1 MLLPSGLELFYTN
14 RSCHTQKEGFLG
26 MTVQKRNFII
36 MWICN
41 FLVAGTMTMIMPFLS
56 LYIDT
61 FGDHSPAYVQK
72 WSGLIFGATFVS
84 AFIMSPIWG
93 RIADRHGFK
102 PILIINSLGLATSV
116 FLMGFVQSVE
126 AFFFLRL
133 LMGVVTGFIP
143 TSLAF
148 ISSQTSREEAGKMLG
163 TLQMG
168 NVAGMLFGPI
178 FGGLLADIFG
188 FQYTFMITSSTLL
201 ISALIVLFG
210 IQEIRKSK
218 RTQKTNY
225 SRKTILQA
233 IFKHRLMLNV
243 MLVTTIIQ
251 IGNFSIQPLL
261 SLYVAELTDAKD
273 VAFLAGLTFSAAGLG
288 NLLFARKWGEIGDD
302 IGYEKVLSVL
312 LILSFVFI
320 IPQAFVTQLWQ
331 LMVFR
336 LLFGIA
342 IGGMIPVTT
351 ALVRREAPID
361 IQGEVMGY
369 NTSFRFLGNI
379 IGPMLGGIISGFIG
393 IASVF
398 IVTASLFLMGSFF
411 LYIARR
417 KPSQDFEDFI
427 AVQHQT
433 SK

>member
-1 MLLPSGLELFYTN
+1 MDF
-14 RSCHTQKEGFLG
+14 
-26 MTVQKRNFII
+26 QKRNFFI

-93 RIADRHGFK
+93 RVADKYGFK
-102 PILIINSLGLATSV
+102 PILLINSIGLATSV
-116 FLMGFVQSVE
+116 FLMSFVQSVE
-126 AFFFLRL
+126 VFFLLRL
-133 LMGVVTGFIP
+133 LMGIVTGFIP

-168 NVAGMLFGPI
+168 SVSGMLFGPM
-178 FGGLLADIFG
+178 FGGLLADTFG
-188 FQYTFMITSSTLL
+188 FQYTFAITSVTLV
-201 ISALIVLFG
+201 IAAIIVLIG
-210 IQEIRKSK
+210 IHEKVKVKSK
-218 RTQKTNY
+218 KVSAY
-225 SRKTILQA
+225 SRGT
-233 IFKHRLMLNV
+233 IFKGLFQHRLMLNV
-243 MLVTTIIQ
+243 MIVTTVIQ

-288 NLLFARKWGEIGDD
+288 NLLFARHWGKLGDD
-302 IGYEKVLSVL
+302 IGYEKVLSAL
-312 LILSFVFI
+312 LVLSFIFI
-320 IPQAFVTQLWQ
+320 IPQAFVTELWQ
-331 LMVFR
+331 LMICR

-342 IGGMIPVTT
+342 IGGMIPITT
-351 ALVRREAPID
+351 ALVRREAPIE

-379 IGPMLGGIISGFIG
+379 IGPMFGGIVSGFIG
-393 IASVF
+393 ISSVF
-398 IVTASLFLMGSFF
+398 IVTGLFF
-411 LYIARR
+411 LIAFGFLYLARR
-417 KPSQDFEDFI
+417 KPVQNFEDYLSEEGPPST
-427 AVQHQT
+427 V
-433 SK
+433 

>member
-1 MLLPSGLELFYTN
+1 MDI
-14 RSCHTQKEGFLG
+14 
-26 MTVQKRNFII
+26 QKRNFII

-72 WSGLIFGATFVS
+72 WSGLIFGATFIS

-93 RIADRHGFK
+93 RIADKRGFK
-102 PILIINSLGLATSV
+102 PILIINCLGLATSV
-116 FLMGFVQSVE
+116 FLMGFVKSVE
-126 AFFFLRL
+126 VFFFLRL
-133 LMGVVTGFIP
+133 FMGIVTGFIP

-168 NVAGMLFGPI
+168 NVSGMLFGPI
-178 FGGLLADIFG
+178 FGGLLADVFG
-188 FQYTFMITSSTLL
+188 FQYTFIITSITLL
-201 ISALIVLFG
+201 ISASIVFLG
-210 IQEIRKSK
+210 IHEVRKTTNK
-218 RTQKTNY
+218 KTVSY
-225 SRKTILQA
+225 SRTMIVQA
-233 IFKHRLMLNV
+233 IFKHRLMFNV

-273 VAFLAGLTFSAAGLG
+273 VALLAGLTFSAAGLG
-288 NLLFARKWGEIGDD
+288 NLLFARFWGKIGDD
-302 IGYEKVLSVL
+302 IGYEKVLSAL
-312 LILSFVFI
+312 LILAFLFI

-331 LMVFR
+331 LMIFR

-351 ALVRREAPID
+351 ALVRREAPVD

-379 IGPMLGGIISGFIG
+379 IGPMFGGIVSGFIG
-393 IASVF
+393 ISSVF
-398 IVTASLFLMGSFF
+398 IVTGLFF
-411 LYIARR
+411 LIAFGFLYLARR
-417 KPSQDFEDFI
+417 KPVQNFEDYLSEEGPPST
-427 AVQHQT
+427 V
-433 SK
+433 